1 MNDIYDIKYQLIGV
15 TNVISLIISELPEE
29 DRGRIMKKLN
39 ILASADWFSLHK
51 ELWPDFDPRDENNGR
66 LVTDVYKEIHGTV
79 KFFLSR

>member
-1 MNDIYDIKYQLIGV
+1 MNDINDVKHKLMGV

-29 DRGRIMKKLN
+29 NRDRIMKKLN

-51 ELWPDFDPRDENNGR
+51 ELWPDFDPKDEGNGR
-66 LVTDVYKEIHGTV
+66 LVADVYQEIHGTV

>member
-1 MNDIYDIKYQLIGV
+1 MNDINDVKHKLMGV

-29 DRGRIMKKLN
+29 NRDRIMKKLN

-51 ELWPDFDPRDENNGR
+51 ELWPDFDPKDEDNGR
-66 LVTDVYKEIHGTV
+66 LVADVYQEIHGTV